1 MEEEEETEK
10 EEETEREEEEE
21 EVTLICNPE
30 VIRLKEEV
38 EDSRRRLKECKV
50 THCSSQPSSLH

>member
-1 MEEEEETEK
+1 MEL
-10 EEETEREEEEE
+10 EEETEREEE

-30 VIRLKEEV
+30 VLRLKEEV